1 MKKRFISMM
10 FVTVLM
16 ALFTSPALS
25 HCEVPCGIYGDE
37 TRFALLSEH
46 IDTME
51 KAMKQIRELGAA
63 EVVNYNQ
70 VVRWT
75 VTKEDHANQFREILV
90 QYFLTQ
96 RIKTA
101 EPGSDGYEKYRNS
114 LELIH
119 RMIVHAMKA
128 KQTTDTG
135 HADAMRKLLAQF
147 KDLYTHK
154 HAK

>member
-1 MKKRFISMM
+1 MKTRSLSVL
-10 FVTVLM
+10 FVLVLM
-16 ALFTSPALS
+16 GLVTRPAFT
-25 HCEVPCGIYGDE
+25 HCEVPCGIYHDDI
-37 TRFALLSEH
+37 RFSMLSEH
-46 IDTME
+46 IETME
-51 KAMKQIRELGAA
+51 KAMKQITELGSA
-63 EVVNYNQ
+63 ETVNYNQ

-75 VTKEDHANQFREILV
+75 VTKEDHANQFREVLV

-96 RIKTA
+96 RIKPV
-101 EPGSDGYEKYRNS
+101 EPGTEGYEKYRNS

-128 KQTTDTG
+128 KQTTDTT
-135 HADAMRKLLAQF
+135 HTDTLRKLLAEF

>member
-1 MKKRFISMM
+1 MKARSLSFLFVLVMM
-10 FVTVLM
+10 TLVSRP
-16 ALFTSPALS
+16 AFT
-25 HCEVPCGIYGDE
+25 HCEVPCGIYHDDV
-37 TRFALLSEH
+37 RFSMLSEH

-51 KAMKQIRELGAA
+51 KAMKQITGLSGQQP
-63 EVVNYNQ
+63 VNYNQ

-75 VTKEDHANQFREILV
+75 MTKEDHANQFREVLV

-96 RIKTA
+96 RIKPV
-101 EPGSDGYEKYRNS
+101 EPGSDGYDKYQKS

-128 KQTTDTG
+128 KQTTDTA
-135 HADAMRKLLAQF
+135 HTDALRKLLAEFQG
-147 KDLYTHK
+147 LYTHK